1 MQVIAKCLSEEETAG
16 LKEMFKTIDSGQITY
31 EELKAGL
38 KRVGANLKESEI
50 LVTSRKPVQRTG
62 TYLFIID

>member
-1 MQVIAKCLSEEETAG
+1 
-16 LKEMFKTIDSGQITY
+16 MFKTIDTDNSGQITY

-50 LVTSRKPVQRTG
+50 LDITPW
-62 TYLFIID
+62 